1 MQVNEALRPMNLLLV
16 EDDGELAES
25 LISRFRVVGYAT
37 EHVTD
42 GRVALTAAME
52 RDYGVLVIDRMLPG
66 MDGLSL
72 MKELRRRG
80 KTTPAIYLTTMAGID
95 DRVQG
100 LEAGGDD
107 YLVKP
112 FEFAELLARVRAITR
127 RSEGAQGSKLI
138 AGTLEMDLVQR
149 SVRREGRLIELVPQ
163 EFRLLEFLMRNA
175 NRAVTRKML
184 LEHVWDI
191 HFDPHTNVVES
202 HVSRLRTRLNQHFA
216 VDPIQT
222 VRGVGYR
229 LLAEL

>member
-1 MQVNEALRPMNLLLV
+1 V
-16 EDDGELAES
+16 S
-25 LISRFRVVGYAT
+25 
-37 EHVTD
+37 D
-42 GRVALTAAME
+42 GRLALAAALE
-52 RDYGVLVIDRMLPG
+52 RDFGAMVIDRMLPG

-72 MKELRRRG
+72 MKELRRRS

-112 FEFAELLARVRAITR
+112 FEFVELLARVRAITR
-127 RSEGAQGSKLI
+127 RSDGSPISKLS

-149 SVRREGRLIELVPQ
+149 SVRREGQIIELVPQ
-163 EFRLLEFLMRNA
+163 EFRLLEYLMRNV

-184 LEHVWDI
+184 LENVWDI

-202 HVSRLRTRLNQHFA
+202 HISRLRAHLNAHFA
-216 VDPIQT
+216 ADPIQT

-229 LLAEL
+229 LLAEH

>member
-1 MQVNEALRPMNLLLV
+1 MNLLLV

-25 LISRFRVVGYAT
+25 LISRFRDVGYTT
-37 EHVTD
+37 EHVSD
-42 GRVALTAAME
+42 GRVALATALE
-52 RDYGVLVIDRMLPG
+52 RDFGVLVIDRMLPG

-72 MKELRRRG
+72 MKELRRRAR
-80 KTTPAIYLTTMAGID
+80 TTPAIYLTTMAGID

-112 FEFAELLARVRAITR
+112 FEFVELLARVRAITR
-127 RSEGAQGSKLI
+127 RSEAATVSKLI

-149 SVRREGRLIELVPQ
+149 SVRREGQLIELVPQ
-163 EFRLLEFLMRNA
+163 EFRLLEYLMRNV

-184 LEHVWDI
+184 LENVWGI

-202 HVSRLRTRLNQHFA
+202 HVSRLRARLNEHFA

-229 LLAEL
+229 LLAEH

>member
-1 MQVNEALRPMNLLLV
+1 MNLLLV
-16 EDDGELAES
+16 EDDGELAKS
-25 LISRFRVVGYAT
+25 LISRFRDVGYKT
-37 EHVTD
+37 EHVSD
-42 GRVALTAAME
+42 GRLALTAALE
-52 RDYGVLVIDRMLPG
+52 RDFGVLVIDRMLPG

-72 MKELRRRG
+72 MKELRRRA

-112 FEFAELLARVRAITR
+112 FEFVELLARVRAITR
-127 RSEGAQGSKLI
+127 RSEAAPVSKLI

-149 SVRREGRLIELVPQ
+149 SVRREGQVIELVPQ
-163 EFRLLEFLMRNA
+163 EFRLLEYLMRNV

-184 LEHVWDI
+184 LEKVWDI

-202 HVSRLRTRLNQHFA
+202 HVSRLRARLNEHFA

-229 LLAEL
+229 LLAEH

>member
-127 RSEGAQGSKLI
+127 RSEGAQGTKLI

>member
-1 MQVNEALRPMNLLLV
+1 MNVLLV
-16 EDDGELAES
+16 EDDVELAES
-25 LISRFRVVGYAT
+25 LVSRFHEVGYRT
-37 EHVTD
+37 EHVSD
-42 GRVALTAAME
+42 GRLALAAALE
-52 RDYGVLVIDRMLPG
+52 GEYGVLVIDRMLPG

-72 MKELRRRG
+72 MKELRRRS
-80 KTTPAIYLTTMAGID
+80 KSTPAIYLTTMAGID

-112 FEFAELLARVRAITR
+112 FEFVELLARVRAITR
-127 RSEGAQGSKLI
+127 RSEASPVSRLV

-149 SVRREGRLIELVPQ
+149 TVHREGRPIELVPQ
-163 EFRLLEFLMRNA
+163 EFRLLEYLMRNV

-184 LEHVWDI
+184 LENVWDI

-202 HVSRLRTRLNQHFA
+202 HVSRLRARLNENFA

-229 LLAEL
+229 LLAPQ

>member
-1 MQVNEALRPMNLLLV
+1 MNLLLA
-16 EDDGELAES
+16 EDDDELAGS
-25 LISRFRVVGYAT
+25 LIARFRDVGYVT
-37 EHVTD
+37 EHVSD
-42 GRVALTAAME
+42 GRLALAAAME
-52 RDYGVLVIDRMLPG
+52 RDYSALVIDRMLPG

-72 MKELRRRG
+72 MKELRRRA

-112 FEFAELLARVRAITR
+112 FEFVELLARVRAITR
-127 RSEGAQGSKLI
+127 RSEGTQASKLV

-149 SVRREGRLIELVPQ
+149 SVRREGQLIELVPQ
-163 EFRLLEFLMRNA
+163 EFRLLEYLMRNA

-184 LEHVWDI
+184 LENVWDI

-202 HVSRLRTRLNQHFA
+202 HVSRLRARLNQQFTA
-216 VDPIQT
+216 DPIQT

-229 LLAEL
+229 LLAEH

>member
-1 MQVNEALRPMNLLLV
+1 MNLLLV
-16 EDDGELAES
+16 EDDGELAKS
-25 LISRFRVVGYAT
+25 LISRFRDVGYKT
-37 EHVTD
+37 EHVSD
-42 GRVALTAAME
+42 GRLALTAALE
-52 RDYGVLVIDRMLPG
+52 RDFGVLVIDRMLPG

-72 MKELRRRG
+72 MKELRRRAR
-80 KTTPAIYLTTMAGID
+80 TTPAIYLTTMAGID

-112 FEFAELLARVRAITR
+112 FEFVELLARVRAITR
-127 RSEGAQGSKLI
+127 RSDGSPVSRLG

-149 SVRREGRLIELVPQ
+149 SVRREGQVIELVPQ
-163 EFRLLEFLMRNA
+163 EFRLLEYLMRNV

-184 LEHVWDI
+184 LENVWDI

-202 HVSRLRTRLNQHFA
+202 HISRLRAHLNAHFA

-229 LLAEL
+229 LVAEH

>member
-1 MQVNEALRPMNLLLV
+1 MNLLLA
-16 EDDGELAES
+16 EDDDELAGS
-25 LISRFRVVGYAT
+25 LIARFREVGYAT
-37 EHVTD
+37 EHVSD
-42 GRVALTAAME
+42 GRLALASAME
-52 RDYGVLVIDRMLPG
+52 RDYSALVIDRMLPG

-72 MKELRRRG
+72 MKELRRRA

-112 FEFAELLARVRAITR
+112 FEFVELLARVRAITR
-127 RSEGAQGSKLI
+127 RSEGTQASKLV

-149 SVRREGRLIELVPQ
+149 SVRREGQLIELVPQ
-163 EFRLLEFLMRNA
+163 EFRLLEYLMRNA

-184 LEHVWDI
+184 LENVWDI

-202 HVSRLRTRLNQHFA
+202 HVSRLRARLNQQFTA
-216 VDPIQT
+216 DPIQT

-229 LLAEL
+229 LLAEH

>member
-1 MQVNEALRPMNLLLV
+1 MNLLLA
-16 EDDGELAES
+16 EDDDELAGS
-25 LISRFRVVGYAT
+25 LIARFREVGYAT
-37 EHVTD
+37 EHVSD
-42 GRVALTAAME
+42 GRLALASAME
-52 RDYGVLVIDRMLPG
+52 RDYSALVIDRMLPG

-72 MKELRRRG
+72 MKELRRRA

-112 FEFAELLARVRAITR
+112 FEFVELLARVRAITR
-127 RSEGAQGSKLI
+127 RSEGAQASKLV

-149 SVRREGRLIELVPQ
+149 SVRREGQLIELVPQ
-163 EFRLLEFLMRNA
+163 EFRLLEYLMRNA

-184 LEHVWDI
+184 LENVWDI

-202 HVSRLRTRLNQHFA
+202 HVSRLRARLNQQFTA
-216 VDPIQT
+216 DPIQT

-229 LLAEL
+229 LLAEH

>member
-1 MQVNEALRPMNLLLV
+1 MNLLLA

-25 LISRFRVVGYAT
+25 LIARFRDVGYGT
-37 EHVTD
+37 DHVSD
-42 GRVALTAAME
+42 GRLALAAVME
-52 RDYGVLVIDRMLPG
+52 RDYGALVIDRMLPG

-72 MKELRRRG
+72 MKELRRRA

-112 FEFAELLARVRAITR
+112 FEFVELLARVRAITR
-127 RSEGAQGSKLI
+127 RSEGAQLSKLV
-138 AGTLEMDLVQR
+138 AGTIEMDLVQR
-149 SVRREGRLIELVPQ
+149 SVRRDGQPIDLVPQ
-163 EFRLLEFLMRNA
+163 EFRLLEYLMRNV

-184 LEHVWDI
+184 LENVWDI

-202 HVSRLRTRLNQHFA
+202 HISRLRARLNQHFA
-216 VDPIQT
+216 ADPIQT

-229 LLAEL
+229 LLAEH

>member
-1 MQVNEALRPMNLLLV
+1 MNLLLA
-16 EDDGELAES
+16 EDDDELAGS
-25 LISRFRVVGYAT
+25 LIARFRDVGYVT
-37 EHVTD
+37 EHVSD
-42 GRVALTAAME
+42 GRLALAAAME
-52 RDYGVLVIDRMLPG
+52 RDYGALVIDRMLPG

-72 MKELRRRG
+72 MKELRRRA

-112 FEFAELLARVRAITR
+112 FEFVELLARVRAITR
-127 RSEGAQGSKLI
+127 RSEGAQASKLV

-149 SVRREGRLIELVPQ
+149 SVRREGQLIELVPQ
-163 EFRLLEFLMRNA
+163 EFRLLEYLMRNA

-184 LEHVWDI
+184 LENVWDI

-202 HVSRLRTRLNQHFA
+202 HVSRLRARLNQQFTA
-216 VDPIQT
+216 DPIQT

-229 LLAEL
+229 LLAEH

>member
-1 MQVNEALRPMNLLLV
+1 MNLLLA
-16 EDDGELAES
+16 EDDDELAGS
-25 LISRFRVVGYAT
+25 LIARFRDVGYVT
-37 EHVTD
+37 EHVSD
-42 GRVALTAAME
+42 GRLALAAAME
-52 RDYGVLVIDRMLPG
+52 RDYGALVIDRMLPG

-72 MKELRRRG
+72 MKELRRRA

-112 FEFAELLARVRAITR
+112 FEFVELLARVRAITR
-127 RSEGAQGSKLI
+127 RSEGAQASKLV

-149 SVRREGRLIELVPQ
+149 SVRREGQLIELVPQ
-163 EFRLLEFLMRNA
+163 EFRLLEYLMRNA

-184 LEHVWDI
+184 LENVWDI

-202 HVSRLRTRLNQHFA
+202 HVSRLRARLNEQFE

-229 LLAEL
+229 LLAEH

>member
-1 MQVNEALRPMNLLLV
+1 MNLLLA
-16 EDDGELAES
+16 EDDDELAGS
-25 LISRFRVVGYAT
+25 LIARFRDVGYVT
-37 EHVTD
+37 EHVSD
-42 GRVALTAAME
+42 GRLALAAAME
-52 RDYGVLVIDRMLPG
+52 RDYGALVIDRMLPG

-72 MKELRRRG
+72 MKELRRRA

-127 RSEGAQGSKLI
+127 RSEGTQASKLV

-149 SVRREGRLIELVPQ
+149 SVRREGQLIELVPQ
-163 EFRLLEFLMRNA
+163 EFRLLEYLMRNA

-184 LEHVWDI
+184 LENVWDI

-202 HVSRLRTRLNQHFA
+202 HVSRLRARLNEQFD

-229 LLAEL
+229 LLAEH

>member
-1 MQVNEALRPMNLLLV
+1 MNLLLV

-25 LISRFRVVGYAT
+25 LIGRFREVGYRT
-37 EHVTD
+37 EHVSD
-42 GRVALTAAME
+42 GQLALAAALE
-52 RDYGVLVIDRMLPG
+52 RDFGVLVIDRMLPG

-72 MKELRRRG
+72 MKELRRRE

-112 FEFAELLARVRAITR
+112 FEFVELLARVRAITR
-127 RSEGAQGSKLI
+127 RSEGATVVKLI
-138 AGTLEMDLVQR
+138 AGTLEMNLVQR
-149 SVRREGRLIELVPQ
+149 SVRRAGQLIELVPQ
-163 EFRLLEFLMRNA
+163 EFRLLEYLMRNV

-184 LEHVWDI
+184 LENVWGI

-202 HVSRLRTRLNQHFA
+202 HVSRLRARLNEHFA

-229 LLAEL
+229 LLAAD

>member
-1 MQVNEALRPMNLLLV
+1 MNLLLV
-16 EDDGELAES
+16 EDDDELAES
-25 LISRFRVVGYAT
+25 LVSRFKDVGYRT
-37 EHVTD
+37 EHVSD
-42 GRVALTAAME
+42 GHVALSAALE
-52 RDYGVLVIDRMLPG
+52 REFGVLIIDRMLPG

-72 MKELRRRG
+72 VKELRRRAN
-80 KTTPAIYLTTMAGID
+80 TTPAIYLTTMAGID

-112 FEFAELLARVRAITR
+112 FEFVELLARIRAITR
-127 RSEGAQGSKLI
+127 RSESAQGAKLI

-149 SVRREGRLIELVPQ
+149 SVRREGELIELVPQ
-163 EFRLLEFLMRNA
+163 EFKLLEYLMRNK

-184 LEHVWDI
+184 LEKVWDI

-202 HVSRLRTRLNQHFA
+202 HVSRLRARLNEGFM
-216 VDPIQT
+216 VDLIQT

-229 LLAEL
+229 LLAEP